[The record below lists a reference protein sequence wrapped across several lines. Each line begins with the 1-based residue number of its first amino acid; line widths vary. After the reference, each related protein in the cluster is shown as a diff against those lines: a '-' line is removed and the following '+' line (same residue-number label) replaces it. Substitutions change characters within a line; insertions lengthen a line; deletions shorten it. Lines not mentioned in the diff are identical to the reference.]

1 MQPFAFSCSLVA
13 CRQIDSWD
21 ALMSDIPPAI
31 TVFFQG
37 SKQLLQRAHAVP
49 ALNTLLATRV
59 PQLISLLN
67 VLADCSPEHART
79 QTVAALQRP
88 TAEQDLQ
95 VRTCKRV
102 VSRNCRLNPVQALQ
116 QKILDDA
123 IVPEDERARRLFCA
137 IDANATDDV
146 ADVREAGGML

>member
-1 MQPFAFSCSLVA
+1 
-13 CRQIDSWD
+13 
-21 ALMSDIPPAI
+21 MSDIPPVI

-102 VSRNCRLNPVQALQ
+102 VSRN
-116 QKILDDA
+116 
-123 IVPEDERARRLFCA
+123 
-137 IDANATDDV
+137 
-146 ADVREAGGML
+146 G

>member
-67 VLADCSPEHART
+67 VLAECSPEHART

-102 VSRNCRLNPVQALQ
+102 VSRNGRLNPVQALQ